1 MTRSAAIAPHAG
13 GADTNTAPPGK
24 APPMTIAHVRHFIFD
39 MDGTLYL
46 GDQLFQG
53 SPALLER
60 LKATGRKWCYI
71 TNNSSKST
79 RDYLAK
85 IRRLGIPVDAPYM
98 ITSGAATADY
108 LLREAKLQRIYLLGT
123 PSLAQELAE
132 AGLELVEERAQAVV
146 LGFDLT
152 FTWDKF
158 NRACRLLREGA
169 AFIATHPD
177 LTCPSPEGPL
187 PDCGALTAAFT
198 AATGFSPVVIGKP
211 HRAMLDTALH
221 RMGAAPANTA
231 IVGDRLYTDME
242 MGFRGGLTT
251 ILVLTGESTAAT
263 AKAAP
268 RQPDLILP
276 SITELAALL

>member
-1 MTRSAAIAPHAG
+1 M
-13 GADTNTAPPGK
+13 
-24 APPMTIAHVRHFIFD
+24 FD
-39 MDGTLYL
+39 LDGTLYL
-46 GDQLFQG
+46 GDRLFPG
-53 SPALLER
+53 TPRLMER
-60 LKATGRKWCYI
+60 LGATGRTWCYI

-85 IRRLGIPVDAPYM
+85 TARLGIPVAAPYM

-108 LLREAKLQRIYLLGT
+108 LLREAKLSRIFLLGT
-123 PSLAQELAE
+123 PSLEQELAE
-132 AGLELVEERAQAVV
+132 AGLELVREGAQAVV
-146 LGFDLT
+146 LGFDMT

-158 NRACRLLREGA
+158 NHACRLLREGA

-198 AATGFSPVVIGKP
+198 AATGLHPVVIGKP

-221 RMGAAPANTA
+221 RLGGTPADTA

-242 MGFRGGLTT
+242 MGFRAGLTT
-251 ILVLTGESTAAT
+251 ILVLSGETT
-263 AKAAP
+263 RGMLRDAP
-268 RQPDLILP
+268 RQPDLVLE
-276 SITELAALL
+276 SVGELTELL

>member
-1 MTRSAAIAPHAG
+1 
-13 GADTNTAPPGK
+13 
-24 APPMTIAHVRHFIFD
+24 

-46 GDQLFQG
+46 GDRLFPG
-53 SPALLER
+53 TTRLMER
-60 LKATGRKWCYI
+60 LRATGRAWCYI

-79 RDYLAK
+79 QDYLVKTA
-85 IRRLGIPVDAPYM
+85 RLGIPVEAPHM

-108 LLREAKLQRIYLLGT
+108 LLREARLRRIYVLGT
-123 PSLAQELAE
+123 PSLERELAE
-132 AGLELVEERAQAVV
+132 AGLELVQERAQAVV
-146 LGFDLT
+146 LGFDMT
-152 FTWDKF
+152 FTWEKF

-198 AATGFSPVVIGKP
+198 AATGLHPLVIGKP

-221 RMGAAPANTA
+221 RMGGTPADTA

-242 MGFRGGLTT
+242 MGFRAGLTT
-251 ILVLTGESTAAT
+251 ILVLSGETTREMLSDAH
-263 AKAAP
+263 
-268 RQPDLILP
+268 RQPDLVVE
-276 SITELAALL
+276 SVGELAELL